1 MKAKPTMF
9 IRAWIA
15 IAPLLL
21 IVGQAFPV
29 TAASADNRQNQ
40 IEGAKKEGQVVVW
53 HNGPLSEPM
62 LKPFTSRY
70 PFVKVKG
77 WRTRGDDAVIKTIEE
92 AKAGIHN
99 YDLLLIGE
107 EEIPVIMSASLLAK
121 YEWPNTKGWTNQPGH
136 DFYRAIIA
144 TAFVP
149 AFNSKIIPAAE
160 WPKDWDDL
168 KDPKWQGKAIIS
180 SSGADT
186 PLFTAYLWR
195 TKDQELNWEKSFAY
209 WREVIQATKPKIGRG
224 FAGPTELLATGAAAV
239 MPMTVANTALRMIW
253 QGAPVKLLP
262 VKRIIAR
269 NSVLAI
275 MNRAPHPN
283 AARLFADY
291 LTSKEGLTLYADTR
305 GMLVNSPELG
315 KLTKTN
321 KSLADFGITFEDLP
335 PRFVTEENN
344 TKASNFWFSE
354 LGVKGGGKGAKEE

>member
-1 MKAKPTMF
+1 MVEHVAKRVGIGVGCLFFVLILAMG
-9 IRAWIA
+9 A
-15 IAPLLL
+15 APAAES
-21 IVGQAFPV
+21 VGDGSVQ
-29 TAASADNRQNQ
+29 R
-40 IEGAKKEGQVVVW
+40 IEAAKKEGQVVVW
-53 HNGPLSEPM
+53 HNGPLTEPM
-62 LKPFTSRY
+62 LKPFTSKY
-70 PFVKVKG
+70 PFLKVKG

-92 AKAGIHN
+92 AKAGMYN

-107 EEIPVIMSASLLAK
+107 EEIPVIMNASLLAK
-121 YEWPNTKGWTNQPGH
+121 YDWPNTKGWINQPGH

-149 AFNSKIIPAAE
+149 AFNSKTIPAAE
-160 WPKDWDDL
+160 WPKDWEDL

-195 TKDQELNWEKSFAY
+195 TKDQELNWEKSFAF
-209 WREVIQATKPKIGRG
+209 WREVIQTTKPKVGRG

-275 MNRAPHPN
+275 MSRAPHPN

-291 LTSKEGLTLYADTR
+291 LTSKEGLALYADTR

-315 KLTKTN
+315 KSTKTN

-335 PRFVTEENN
+335 PRFATEENV

-354 LGVKGGGKGAKEE
+354 LGVKAGKGSKEE